1 MIVVVASENPA
12 KILAVQQAFETAFK
26 VEVET
31 RGVAVESGVAEQPM
45 SDEETFRGALN
56 RARNA
61 RLARPDAD
69 YWVGIEGGIED
80 TAKGMDA
87 FGWIYICSAEGESQA
102 RSATFPLPPT
112 VVRRIQKGGE
122 LGPIMDE
129 LFQKTESKK
138 KGGAVGLL
146 THGLI
151 TRDALYAEPLIMAL
165 IPFLQPGLFNV

>member
-12 KILAVQQAFETAFK
+12 KILAVQQAFEAAFQGT
-26 VEVET
+26 VESQ
-31 RGVAVESGVAEQPM
+31 GVAVASGVAEQPL
-45 SDEETFRGALN
+45 SDEETFRGARN

-61 RLARPDAD
+61 RQAFPHAD

-80 TAKGMDA
+80 TLKGMDA
-87 FGWIYICSAEGESQA
+87 FGWAYICSARRESQA

-112 VVRRIQKGGE
+112 VVRRIKAGGE

-129 LFQKTESKK
+129 LFNKKESKK

-146 THGLI
+146 TNGLI
-151 TRDALYAEPLIMAL
+151 TRNALYAQPLIMAL
-165 IPFLQPGLFNV
+165 IPFIQPELWE

>member
-1 MIVVVASENPA
+1 MIVVVASTNPA
-12 KILAVQQAFETAFK
+12 KILAVRQAFEAAFQA
-26 VEVET
+26 VVET
-31 RGVAVESGVAEQPM
+31 RGVAVDSGVAEQPL
-45 SDEETFRGALN
+45 SDEETFRGARN

-61 RLARPDAD
+61 RRAQPDAD

-87 FGWIYICSAEGESQA
+87 FGWAYVCSSTMESQA

-112 VVRRIQKGGE
+112 VVRSIKNGGE

-129 LFQKTESKK
+129 LFNKKESKK

-146 THGLI
+146 TNGLI
-151 TRDALYAEPLIMAL
+151 TRDALYEQPLIMAL
-165 IPFLQPGLFNV
+165 IPFLQPGLWD